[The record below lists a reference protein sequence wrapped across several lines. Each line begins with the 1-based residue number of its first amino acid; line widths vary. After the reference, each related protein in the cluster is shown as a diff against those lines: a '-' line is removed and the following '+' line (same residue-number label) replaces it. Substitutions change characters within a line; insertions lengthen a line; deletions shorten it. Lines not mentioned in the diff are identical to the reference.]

1 MKDIKKRD
9 RAYLYFRENKRGYLN
24 IKFGPEKYGHDTEKF
39 YEILMLGLLQSLN
52 FLSNL
57 TVDLALEDRERY
69 YNIISNTVQSI
80 LFEAFPDVKDKIFAD
95 IEMEN
100 IVAEAVE
107 TGKTIP
113 VEDEEAFKA
122 RIEETKTKLKE
133 QFITPVPLNDEEKIK
148 NAIAIAKTNIRL
160 IRQISTRLY
169 EGNYVLNEHKKLIQA
184 LLRDEMMRFEEDL
197 YKLGA
202 LTKDEED

>member
-122 RIEETKTKLKE
+122 KIEETKEKLKE
-133 QFITPVPLNDEEKIK
+133 QFATPISLNDEDKIK
-148 NAIAIAKTNIRL
+148 HAIEIAEANVKFIGEILARL
-160 IRQISTRLY
+160 D
-169 EGNYVLNEHKKLIQA
+169 EGNYILNEHKRLIQV
-184 LLRDEMMRFEEDL
+184 LLKDEVMRFEEDL